1 MKQMEVNVDKLS
13 STTKNIVYLIM
24 LVAQAA
30 WLVFMVYANE
40 KAIHVTDARSEKRYK
55 RGMEV
60 ATDHEKRLR
69 NLEAFSNYLKGRDK

>member
-1 MKQMEVNVDKLS
+1 
-13 STTKNIVYLIM
+13 M

-40 KAIHVTDARSEKRYK
+40 KAIRVTDSRSEKRYK

-69 NLEAFSNYLKGRDK
+69 NLEAYTNYLKGANK